1 MTAFARV
8 TELDG
13 RVQWI
18 NLDHVRQL
26 VERNPM
32 KGFPV
37 VTAVNIGNMWAERQ
51 VLVTQTPDEILASAG
66 LRQSQA

>member
-1 MTAFARV
+1 MTVFARV

-18 NLDHVRQL
+18 NLDHVRQI
-26 VERNPM
+26 VERKPM
-32 KGFPV
+32 NGHPV

-51 VLVTQTPDEILASAG
+51 VMVTQTPEEILASAG
-66 LRQSQA
+66 LRAG

>member
-18 NLDHVRQL
+18 NLDHVRQI
-26 VERNPM
+26 VERKPM

-37 VTAVNIGNMWAERQ
+37 VTSVCIGNMWAERQ
-51 VLVTQTPDEILASAG
+51 VMVTQTPEEILASAG
-66 LRQSQA
+66 LRNV

>member
-18 NLDHVRQL
+18 NLDHVRQI
-26 VERNPM
+26 VVRKPM
-32 KGFPV
+32 KGYPV

-51 VLVTQTPDEILASAG
+51 VTVTQTPEEILASAG
-66 LRQSQA
+66 LRNG

>member
-18 NLDHVRQL
+18 NLDHVRQI
-26 VERNPM
+26 VERKPM
-32 KGFPV
+32 KGYPV
-37 VTAVNIGNMWAERQ
+37 VTVVNVGNMWAERQ
-51 VLVTQTPDEILASAG
+51 VMVTQTPEEILASAG
-66 LRQSQA
+66 LRNG

>member
-18 NLDHVRQL
+18 NLDHVRQI
-26 VERNPM
+26 VERKPM
-32 KGFPV
+32 KGYPV
-37 VTAVNIGNMWAERQ
+37 VTAVNVGNMWAERQ
-51 VLVTQTPDEILASAG
+51 VMVTQTPEEILASAG
-66 LRQSQA
+66 LRNG